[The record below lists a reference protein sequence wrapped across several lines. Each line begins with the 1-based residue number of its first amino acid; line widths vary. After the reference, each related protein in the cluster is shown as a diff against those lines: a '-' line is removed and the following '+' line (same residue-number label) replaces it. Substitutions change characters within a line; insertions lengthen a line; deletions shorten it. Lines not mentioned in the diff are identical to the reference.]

1 MFGGYTGRRPTADA
15 VGTTA
20 NPDRGRPGG
29 PHGGTAPTEKSPV
42 VIPQSD
48 VPRRGAAPTVAGGM
62 TGTDQIRTAERPE
75 PGAEDLQAPGAQ
87 TSGPYPAMKQPD
99 PEEAVAAD
107 AAAAA
112 ESAPAAAVDLLAG
125 YAPAPGTWDEV
136 IGADGVRPHWKQLVD
151 HLGRF
156 GPDELARRRDQARRL
171 MRENG
176 VTYNVYAEPHG
187 LDRPWLLDPVPLVMP
202 AAEWD
207 ALARGLSQRARLLD
221 AILADLYGPQRLLR
235 EGLIPPA
242 AVFGHPAF
250 LRPCHGLD
258 VPGGRR
264 LLTYAADLVRA
275 PDGRW
280 LVAADRAQ
288 SPAGAGYALENRI
301 VLSRVLPE
309 VFRDCGVRRLAG
321 FFIALRQTL
330 LALAPRHQ
338 DNPRIV
344 LLTPG
349 PYHDAY
355 FEHAYLARYL
365 GYPLV
370 EGGDLTVRD
379 ETVYLKTLGG
389 LHPVDV
395 VLRRQDD
402 DFCDPL
408 ELRNDSTLGVAG
420 LVQAARSGHVAVVN
434 ALGSGLAENAALM
447 PFLPQLCRHLLGED
461 LLLDSVETHWAG
473 DELDFIE
480 KHFDDLV
487 FRPAFGRGEPL
498 AGNALDE
505 AARADLIAQV
515 RARRHAWVA
524 HRLPPLSTAPAL
536 DDKQSKP
543 SPRALALRAF
553 AVASGDGYDVMP
565 GGMGRIITESSAAL
579 TMRRGG
585 SGKDVWVLADGPVA
599 PVSLLR
605 PANARLT
612 LSRGSIELPS
622 RVADNLFWLG
632 RYGERAEDH
641 ARLLRCLV
649 MHQNDDPENATGGEL
664 AALLAVA
671 RHLGLQ
677 GVGAGAG
684 AKAIRNPARHAWA
697 MVGDADRPGSVRD
710 CLRRLRQA
718 GFAVRDR
725 LSNDTWRIIDQL
737 EAELPPGSSGPP
749 EAAELLPALNRLIT
763 GCSALAGMG
772 MENTTRGSGWRFMDL
787 GRRLERALF
796 TVEVLRALLASEKPQ
811 GEAALEAALEVADSA
826 ITYRSRYL
834 TSLQAPAVLDLLLTD
849 DSNPRSAGFQLE
861 LVAAHVAKLPRD
873 RDQAL
878 PTAAERLA
886 LGTYTWVRLID
897 PFDLCRFD
905 ERGGRPALAHFLD
918 HLASDLC
925 VLSDTITTQYLSH
938 AHASPNQPS
947 GPPVRRPTEPTTHQ
961 ATSGVHTAQQQQVPP
976 PPAGPR

>member
-1 MFGGYTGRRPTADA
+1 MHA
-15 VGTTA
+15 
-20 NPDRGRPGG
+20 
-29 PHGGTAPTEKSPV
+29 
-42 VIPQSD
+42 
-48 VPRRGAAPTVAGGM
+48 RGAGGAGM
-62 TGTDQIRTAERPE
+62 TATDPKVEDAPE
-75 PGAEDLQAPGAQ
+75 PGAEDLQQPGSR
-87 TSGPYPAMKQPD
+87 TSGPYPALTQGD

-112 ESAPAAAVDLLAG
+112 DAGGAAVDLLAG
-125 YAPAPGTWDEV
+125 YTPPPGAWDEV
-136 IGADGVRPHWKQLVD
+136 IGADGVRPHWHYLVE

-202 AAEWD
+202 ASEWD

-309 VFRDCGVRRLAG
+309 AFRDCGVRRLAG

-395 VLRRQDD
+395 ILRRQDD

-447 PFLPQLCRHLLGED
+447 PVLPDLCLHLLGEE
-461 LLLDSVETHWAG
+461 LMLPSVETYWAG
-473 DELDFIE
+473 DDLEHIEGHLDE
-480 KHFDDLV
+480 MVL
-487 FRPAFGRGEPL
+487 RPAFGRGEPVMP
-498 AGNALDE
+498 AQLDE
-505 AARADLIAQV
+505 SAREELLGQV

-524 HRLPPLSTAPAL
+524 QRLPPMSTTPAL
-536 DDKQSKP
+536 ADGGTRP
-543 SPRALALRAF
+543 TPRALALRAF
-553 AVASGDGYDVMP
+553 AVAAGDGYEVMP
-565 GGMGRIITESSAAL
+565 GGMARIIPDAAAAL
-579 TMRRGG
+579 SMRRGG
-585 SGKDVWVLADGPVA
+585 SGKDVWVLAEGPVA

-649 MHQNDDPENATGGEL
+649 MHQNDDPETATGGEL
-664 AALLAVA
+664 AALLQVA

-677 GVGAGAG
+677 GAGSKG
-684 AKAIRNPARHAWA
+684 GRNPARHAWA
-697 MVGDADRPGSVRD
+697 MVGDAERPGSVRD

-796 TVEVLRALLASEKPQ
+796 TVEVLRALLASDKPQ

-849 DSNPRSAGFQLE
+849 DSNPRSAGFQLD

-886 LGTYTWVRLID
+886 LGTHTWVRLVD

-947 GPPVRRPTEPTTHQ
+947 VPPLRRPTEPPAASTRQ
-961 ATSGVHTAQQQQVPP
+961 ASATGTFPAIPAQQQQQAPHPP
-976 PPAGPR
+976 GPR